1 MLRLQVAQLAHECV
15 VFRIRDG
22 GLIQYVIQ
30 VLVVT
35 QCIAEFLDPR
45 GGIFWHRPFHYNLY
59 EEDRSAAITA
69 GRKTIIIYNPSA
81 GKMGPAGLRRLTR
94 AAEILKGTG
103 YDATL
108 VPTTGPGTAGEIARR
123 GIADGA
129 RLVLAAGG
137 DGTINE
143 VAEGVAFSDVPLG
156 ILPAG
161 TANVL
166 ANEMGLGSRLERV
179 ASQLAQCVPT
189 RISVGRLSCA
199 NGREGTRHFLLMAGI
214 GLDAKIV
221 YNISVPLKARVGK
234 IAYWIA
240 GFSLLGRRLDEFELE
255 IDGRRIRCSFALIS
269 KVRNYGGDL
278 EIARDTSLVDDRFAV
293 VLFQGSSSVRYL
305 KYLTRVAM
313 RRLEGVSGVELLRAT
328 HVCVPAALDGRI
340 YIQIDGEYAGRLP
353 AKVELV
359 PDALT
364 LLIPPGYLR
373 KHTR

>member
-1 MLRLQVAQLAHECV
+1 MLRLQVAQFAHHCV
-15 VFRIRDG
+15 VFRICDG
-22 GLIQYVIQ
+22 GLIQDVIQ
-30 VLVVT
+30 VLMVT
-35 QCIAEFLDPR
+35 QGFAEFFDPR

-59 EEDRSAAITA
+59 EEDWSAAITA

-123 GIADGA
+123 GIAEGA
-129 RLVLAAGG
+129 QLVLAAGG

-143 VAEGVAFSDVPLG
+143 VAEGVAFSYVPLG

-179 ASQLAQCVPT
+179 AARLSECVPT
-189 RISVGRLSCA
+189 RISIGRLTCT
-199 NGREGTRHFLLMAGI
+199 NGGERTRHFLLMAGI

-221 YNISVPLKARVGK
+221 YNISVPLKARIGK
-234 IAYWIA
+234 VAYWIA

-255 IDGRRIRCSFALIS
+255 VDGRRIQCSFALIS

-278 EIARDTSLVDDRFAV
+278 EIAQDTSLIDDRFEI

-305 KYLTRVAM
+305 KYLTRVAL
-313 RRLEGVSGVELLRAT
+313 RRLDGVSGVEVLRAT
-328 HVCVPAALDGRI
+328 RVCVPEAADRRI

-353 AKVELV
+353 ARLELL

-364 LLIPPGYLR
+364 LLIPPGYLG